1 MLNYCITDV
10 RSQTGGNIRK
20 IFLDTGVRIT
30 PGVTAATAISNYIV
44 YKVEEEQEWKLPL
57 LHSLLEVRD
66 DQWEIRF
73 EDDDVEQL
81 QDDDINDMIHD
92 ICVN

>member
-1 MLNYCITDV
+1 MRTLNLASGNKDLQL
-10 RSQTGGNIRK
+10 RSVSSR
-20 IFLDTGVRIT
+20 LYRV
-30 PGVTAATAISNYIV
+30 V
-44 YKVEEEQEWKLPL
+44 EEQEWKLPL

-73 EDDDVEQL
+73 GDDDVEQL